1 MVQDFGGN
9 VSRFI
14 LAIAFLLLNSWPSA
28 ALDAKVATELERF
41 ANGPAGAARDI
52 AAQLQNELFN
62 AIEESCL
69 EQQDAPPGQ
78 CQYSRLLGVLDH
90 SGLLRERCASV
101 SDSRALTTC
110 VISGADALPIVDA
123 LGGDPRKDIDWV
135 NADDS
140 YFRLRDAL
148 KDSARER
155 CAASQKAG
163 DNECVIIEQA
173 ALLGFPPAAGLG
185 CAKQP
190 GKYDKQGCL
199 DALQTIAVY
208 LSAMNRLLDDSEPL

>member
-1 MVQDFGGN
+1 MIEDFGGN
-9 VSRFI
+9 VGRFI

-52 AAQLQNELFN
+52 AVQLQSELFN

-69 EQQDAPPGQ
+69 QQQDAAPGQ

-90 SGLLRERCASV
+90 SGLLSERCASL
-101 SDSRALTTC
+101 SDSRALATC
-110 VISGADALPIVDA
+110 VISGADALPIVEA
-123 LGGDPRKDIDWV
+123 LGGDPRKDIDWA

-148 KDSARER
+148 KDAARER
-155 CAASQKAG
+155 CTASQKAS
-163 DNECVIIEQA
+163 DNECVIIEEA

-208 LSAMNRLLDDSEPL
+208 LSAMDRLLKDSEPL